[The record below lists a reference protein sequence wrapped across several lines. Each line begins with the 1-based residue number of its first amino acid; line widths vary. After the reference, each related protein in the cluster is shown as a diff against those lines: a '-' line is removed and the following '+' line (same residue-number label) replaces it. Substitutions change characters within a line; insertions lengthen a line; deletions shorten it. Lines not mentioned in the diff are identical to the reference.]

1 MSNESLYVTYLG
13 LFGMRLVSYLVANQ
27 YGSNGVDESGFQA
40 FSGWVKYI
48 ATWRCIKISTFIV
61 LGTFTGE
68 ELSSESSESQW
79 ALVDFGDEISV
90 VPIESVAAKK
100 NDDGTINDK
109 MVMVTCTWKGKK
121 RQYDAVILFKGT

>member
-1 MSNESLYVTYLG
+1 M
-13 LFGMRLVSYLVANQ
+13 
-27 YGSNGVDESGFQA
+27 
-40 FSGWVKYI
+40 
-48 ATWRCIKISTFIV
+48 KISV

-68 ELSSESSESQW
+68 ESSESQW